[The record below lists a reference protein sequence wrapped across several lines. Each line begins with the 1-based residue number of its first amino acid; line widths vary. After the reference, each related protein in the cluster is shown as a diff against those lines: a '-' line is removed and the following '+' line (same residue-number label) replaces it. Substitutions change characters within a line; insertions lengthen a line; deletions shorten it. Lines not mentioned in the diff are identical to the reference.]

1 MNFEYNRID
10 DIHQW
15 TLHLRGKVDSKKS
28 HKYIILP
35 DLVFTK
41 LLLRPE

>member
-1 MNFEYNRID
+1 MNFEYNGID

-15 TLHLRGKVDSKKS
+15 TLHFRDKVDSKKS

-35 DLVFTK
+35 DSVFTK